1 MRKKIGITLLIIL
14 AVFIAAAIIVPVAFK
29 GSLMEKLKTSVNK
42 NINAKVGFDDLHLSL
57 FKGFPKVRAELV
69 GLTITGKD
77 QFENDTLLSV
87 ASISTNISL
96 ADLISS
102 KSLNIYTLKITDAYI
117 NMLSTQDGLTN
128 WDIFPA
134 DSTETTTSSD
144 STQNMS
150 IGLKNIEIKNIN
162 LTYNDQATNTIF
174 KLRHADIDASGRV
187 EGTLTRFNMDGNVK
201 ELVFNYD
208 SVQYIANT
216 TIKAKSEFSAD
227 YDKMDFVLGET
238 TLYLNEL
245 PLDVSGKIQM
255 PSDSMY
261 FDLQFKQPG
270 SDFKTLLSMV
280 PQSYKSYLEKVKT
293 TGEAGFEGHVKG
305 WFYEDD
311 YPEISTHLF
320 IKNAAMQYDGSPEK
334 VEQISLDGK
343 IEKPQGDLDL
353 LTVTISDAHAQLH
366 GNPVNFNFN
375 ITHPVTDP
383 EFNASFNGKIDFT
396 SLSGIIPMDSLD
408 MKGTMEGQMTIK
420 GKMSDIEQQNYDQ
433 VLSTGSFVFNNF
445 RIKTP
450 DITRPFEVTSG
461 TIQVDNSSIALSS
474 FKAKTGQ
481 SDFTLN
487 GKLSNYLPYFFLN
500 KTLKGDFNL
509 KSDYLN
515 LDELSSFMAKTDTT
529 ATVSTVQDSIIAF
542 EVPANLDINFR
553 SDISKASFAGLDIQ
567 NIIGMITISNK
578 KLELQ
583 KLNMDMLDGQMT
595 ITGNYT
601 SNGTHKPEFDFNVDI
616 ASFQIPAAYKSSGIM
631 KQYVPIASRSQGQI
645 SSTIN
650 MKGQFNEKLDIIPSS
665 MNGNGSFSTKGLQ
678 IVDSP
683 TFLQLKSI
691 IKEEKLR
698 NVKVDD
704 FTANFKMENGNLN
717 ISPFQTKI
725 ADQEVSVHGGL
736 SAARQLN
743 MAMDFKVNR
752 DNLSNDV
759 NKALGI
765 LPGSDNIKLIDAS
778 VLVKGDLKKPDVSLD
793 LSKARKQI
801 EEEVKKSTKEE
812 VQKSVKKIGDQ
823 LKKLFN

>member
-1 MRKKIGITLLIIL
+1 MRKKIGIALLIIL

-29 GSLMEKLKTSVNK
+29 GPLMEKLKTAINE

-57 FKGFPKVRAELV
+57 FKGFPKVRAELS

-77 QFENDTLLSV
+77 QFENDTLLAV

-96 ADLISS
+96 ADLVSGRN
-102 KSLNIYTLKITDAYI
+102 LNIYSLKITDTYI

-134 DSTETTTSSD
+134 DSAETTTTTD
-144 STQNMS
+144 STQEMS
-150 IGLKNIEIKNIN
+150 VSLKNIEIKNMN
-162 LTYNDQATNTIF
+162 LTYDDQVTNMIL
-174 KLRHADIDASGRV
+174 KLRHTDINASGQV
-187 EGTLTRFNMDGNVK
+187 EGTLTRFNMDGNVQ
-201 ELVFNYD
+201 ELEFNYD
-208 SVQYIANT
+208 SVQYISNT
-216 TIKAKSEFSAD
+216 TIKAKSKFSAD
-227 YDKMDFVLGET
+227 YGNMNFVLGET
-238 TLYLNEL
+238 TLFLNEL
-245 PLDVSGKIQM
+245 PLDVTGRIQM

-270 SDFKTLLSMV
+270 SDFKTLLAMV
-280 PQSYKSYLEKVKT
+280 PQSYKSYLEKIDA

-305 WFYEDD
+305 WFYNDD
-311 YPEISTHLF
+311 YPEINTHLF
-320 IKNAAMQYDGSPEK
+320 IKNAAIQYDGSPEK
-334 VEQISLDGK
+334 AEQISLDGK

-353 LTVTISDAHAQLH
+353 LMVNVSDAHAQLQ
-366 GNPVNFNFN
+366 GNPVNFSFN
-375 ITHPVTDP
+375 MEHPVTDP
-383 EFNASFNGKIDFT
+383 EFDASFNGKIDFT
-396 SLSGIIPMDSLD
+396 SLSGIIPMDSLE
-408 MKGTMEGQMTIK
+408 MKGTMEGQMTVK

-433 VLSTGSFVFNNF
+433 VSSSGSFAFNNF
-445 RIKTP
+445 MIRTP
-450 DITRPFEVTSG
+450 AITRPFEISSG
-461 TIQVDNSSIALSS
+461 TIQIDNSQIVLSS

-487 GKLSNYLPYFFLN
+487 GRLSNYLPYFFLN
-500 KTLKGDFNL
+500 KTLQGNFNL
-509 KSDYLN
+509 KSNYLN
-515 LDELSSFMAKTDTT
+515 LDELSSFMAETDTT
-529 ATVSTVQDSIIAF
+529 AAVATQDSIIAF
-542 EVPANLDINFR
+542 EVPANLKINMHSEIDR
-553 SDISKASFAGLDIQ
+553 ASFNGLDIR
-567 NIIGMITISNK
+567 NIIGMITISDK

-595 ITGNYT
+595 ITGNYA
-601 SNGTHKPEFDFNVDI
+601 SNSTHKPEFDFNIAI
-616 ASFQIPAAYKSSGIM
+616 ASFRIPAAYKSSGII

-650 MKGQFNEKLDIIPSS
+650 MKGQFDEKLDIIPSS

-683 TFLQLKSI
+683 TFLQIKSI

-698 NVKVDD
+698 NVKIDD
-704 FTANFKMENGNLN
+704 FTAHFKMDNGNLN
-717 ISPFQTKI
+717 ISPFQTRI
-725 ADQEVSVHGGL
+725 ADQEVSVYGGL

-743 MAMDFKVNR
+743 MAMDFRVNR

-765 LPGSDNIKLIDAS
+765 LPGSGNIKLIDAS
-778 VLVKGDLKKPDVSLD
+778 VLLKGDLKNPDVSLD